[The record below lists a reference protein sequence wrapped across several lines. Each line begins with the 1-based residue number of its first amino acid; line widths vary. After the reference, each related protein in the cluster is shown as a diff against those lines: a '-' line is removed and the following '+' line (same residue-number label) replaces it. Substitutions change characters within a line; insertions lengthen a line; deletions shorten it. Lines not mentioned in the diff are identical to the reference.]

1 MKIFLNKNTH
11 VGTDEPADKTKT
23 WLPQNLTEEANFL
36 SNPATYGVLS
46 GPRVKIAEGLDAQN
60 IDAYGEKLR
69 AYEVE
74 PSTLVIKEYKNGAW
88 VNMELNLDVPE
99 EDENSIVGTWYFND
113 SINLDSFPNF
123 VVEFTNNG
131 IDYVSMSVY
140 DNDGATSPRHKYF
153 YYHTADTA
161 TQVYYSGSDTWYD
174 ETYRTIVI
182 TSKSTDE
189 AFITWLKANA
199 TKQGSAKLI
208 SFTIEGTSYQAEK
221 GMTWSEWVESDYNN
235 GIDKYRISGNYIYR
249 APGMTMYYIS
259 IDGTASGR
267 VLKTNEITDGYVYST
282 YKQEINNN

>member
-23 WLPQNLTEEANFL
+23 WLPQNLSEEANFL

-99 EDENSIVGTWYFND
+99 TENDSIVGTWVFND

-123 VVEFTNNG
+123 IVEFANNG
-131 IDYVSMSVY
+131 INYVSMSVY
-140 DNDGATSPRHKYF
+140 DNDGTTSPRHKYF

-182 TSKSTDE
+182 TSEPTD
-189 AFITWLKANA
+189 ATFLTWLKANA
-199 TKQGSAKLI
+199 TKQGATSPI
-208 SFTIEGTSYQAEK
+208 SFTLSISGGGSYEQQAEE
-221 GMTWSEWVESDYNN
+221 GMTIGEWVDSEYNTIGATLSDNRLYAYDRQFTSALSSTIITN
-235 GIDKYRISGNYIYR
+235 G
-249 APGMTMYYIS
+249 A
-259 IDGTASGR
+259 
-267 VLKTNEITDGYVYST
+267 VYSAA
-282 YKQEINNN
+282 YSGGSG